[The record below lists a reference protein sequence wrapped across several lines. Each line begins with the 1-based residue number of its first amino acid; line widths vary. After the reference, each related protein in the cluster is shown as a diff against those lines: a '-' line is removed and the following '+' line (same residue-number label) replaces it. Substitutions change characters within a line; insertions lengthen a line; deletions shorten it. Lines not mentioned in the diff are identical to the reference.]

1 MALLRPHH
9 RVPGGPAQAATP
21 SQRAKTSLSAV
32 FRFKGGCEGG
42 GACGRIGP
50 DQLVIYLDHNAT
62 TPIGPEV
69 LVQAGIPA
77 VKQAAASLRN

>member
-42 GACGRIGP
+42 EGKKAEGRM
-50 DQLVIYLDHNAT
+50 QNAK
-62 TPIGPEV
+62 GV
-69 LVQAGIPA
+69 AR
-77 VKQAAASLRN
+77 LRGLRLG